1 MEAVQ
6 TTFDYGA
13 LDPETRIVVQ
23 QRTSEIKSLMRRAAQ
38 DIIDIGEKLTEVK
51 TKVGHGGFGLWL
63 ADEFG
68 WSHMTAARMM
78 GVAEDF
84 KDNNLLDLKIAPSAL
99 YVLTEKATPQ
109 SARDEVL
116 QRAEAGEAISY
127 SEARAIVADH
137 RERQIESIGPGVAVR
152 PAPNLDEALSE
163 EAVSQ
168 DFAPGIDDK
177 IRAAEA
183 AQRVLGKLISARD
196 IVQQLAAEP
205 IPEGDA
211 WRNLQCSAVRSA
223 VSQIV
228 DAAYAIAEQY
238 NQGSRIRRIR

>member
-6 TTFDYGA
+6 TAFDYA
-13 LDPETRIVVQ
+13 LIEPETRIVVQ

-38 DIIDIGEKLTEVK
+38 DIIDIGEKLTDVQQRLE
-51 TKVGHGGFGLWL
+51 HGLFLDWLGKEFAWSKSTAYNLMQVARAFGETNFQPL
-63 ADEFG
+63 EI
-68 WSHMTAARMM
+68 SP
-78 GVAEDF
+78 
-84 KDNNLLDLKIAPSAL
+84 KAL
-99 YVLTEKATPQ
+99 YVLSEKSAPQ
-109 SARDEVL
+109 AARDEAI

-127 SEARAIVADH
+127 SEARAIVAGH
-137 RERQIESIGPGVAVR
+137 RERIGDAVKVR
-152 PAPNLDEALSE
+152 PEPNLDEALSE
-163 EAVSQ
+163 EEAAQ
-168 DFAPGIDDK
+168 DFAPDIDEK

-205 IPEGDA
+205 IPAGDA
-211 WRNLQCSAVRSA
+211 WRNLQLSAVRSA

-238 NQGSRIRRIR
+238 NLDSQGSRIRRIK